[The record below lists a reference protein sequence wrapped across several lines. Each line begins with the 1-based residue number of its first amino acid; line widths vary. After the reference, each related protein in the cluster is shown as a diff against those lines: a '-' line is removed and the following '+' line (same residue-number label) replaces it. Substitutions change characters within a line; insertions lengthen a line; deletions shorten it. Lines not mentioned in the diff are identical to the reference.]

1 MDTRAVT
8 YTEAADL
15 LTSWADRRLPL
26 GVPSDAIDFSIED
39 ACDGLC
45 CWLADDPERDLDDV
59 PHELLQHLATRIM
72 FAVGVCVL
80 EKDNVIGRVPVHATD
95 AEVLAALLGVQIAGT
110 KIPPEWR
117 RQ

>member
-1 MDTRAVT
+1 MDTRPVT

-15 LTSWADRRLPL
+15 LTSWADRRLPR
-26 GVPSDAIDFSIED
+26 GVRPDSINFSIED

-59 PHELLQHLATRIM
+59 PHELLEHLATRIM

-80 EKDNVIGRVPVHATD
+80 EKENVIGRVSIHATD
-95 AEVLAALLGVQIAGT
+95 AEVLAALLGVQIAET

-117 RQ
+117 PQ